1 MIDRAMKP
9 FVKPFNCH
17 FALTTIGYEKKNT
30 AFLLVRIQLL
40 VVKKLDS
47 K

>member
-1 MIDRAMKP
+1 MIDRAMKQ
-9 FVKPFNCH
+9 FVKPFKCH
-17 FALTTIGYEKKNT
+17 FALKTIGSEKNT

-40 VVKKLDS
+40 VVKKLDP

>member
-17 FALTTIGYEKKNT
+17 FALTTIGYEKK
-30 AFLLVRIQLL
+30 AQPFYWLGSSYLL
-40 VVKKLDS
+40 
-47 K
+47 